1 VEKYIPKARHIEIQ
15 IIGDGHGGAVHLYE
29 RDSRIQRNN
38 QKLLEE
44 APATILREKERADI
58 TETTRQAI
66 EQLNY
71 RGAGTIEY
79 LYVPEE
85 KRFYFIEMN
94 TRVQVEH
101 TVSEEVSVFDIIR
114 DQIDVAYNKD
124 IGFSLSAVQL
134 TVH

>member
-1 VEKYIPKARHIEIQ
+1 QPARYTRVPYTTLFRS
-15 IIGDGHGGAVHLYE
+15 DGKGGAIHLFE
-29 RDSRIQRNN
+29 RDCSIQRNN

-44 APATILREKERADI
+44 APATILSGKERADI

-66 EQLNY
+66 AKLNY

-79 LYVPEE
+79 LYVAEE

-101 TVSEEVSVFDIIR
+101 TVSEEVTGIDIIR
-114 DQIDVAYNKD
+114 AQIDVAFNND
-124 IGFSLSAVQL
+124 IEIGRAHV
-134 TVH
+134 